1 MIRVELVKLLRR
13 PRTWVTILML
23 NALPTLVAVLLAVTD
38 IGPQPGEG
46 PAFLSAVLTD
56 GTLFP
61 LAALAIVLPLCMPVA
76 VAVVAGDAV
85 AGEATGGTL
94 RYVLTRPV
102 RRTTLLVAKL
112 VSVLAFVLLAV
123 VVVAAVGYVVGRLLL
138 GGGDASGLVTGVSG
152 SSLTSTQL
160 VERTLMS
167 VVYVSLSML
176 GVAAMAL
183 MLSTFTDSAIGA
195 ALGALAFLIASTL
208 LLTLDA
214 AQALRPYLPTRYWL
228 AFVLLA
234 VVVVAAVGYVVGRLL
249 LGGGDASTLVTGISG
264 SSLTSAQLVERTLMS
279 VVYVS
284 LSMLSV
290 AAIALLLS
298 TLTDSPLGAALGALA
313 FLIASTLLLTLDAAS
328 SLQPYLPTRYWLS
341 FVDLFRDPIL
351 WRDIVRG
358 VLLQGVY
365 VAVFLGA
372 AWANFTTKDITS

>member
-1 MIRVELVKLLRR
+1 MIRVELVKMLRR
-13 PRTWVTILML
+13 PRTWITIGLL
-23 NALPTLVAVLLAVTD
+23 TALPTLVAVLLALTD
-38 IGPQPGEG
+38 VGPQPGEG

-61 LAALAIVLPLCMPVA
+61 LAALAIVLPLFMPVA
-76 VAVVAGDAV
+76 VAVVAGDAI
-85 AGEATGGTL
+85 AGEASGGTL

-102 RRTTLLVAKL
+102 GRTRLLVAKL

-123 VVVAAVGYVVGRLLL
+123 VVVAVVGYVVGRLLL

-183 MLSTFTDSAIGA
+183 LLSTFTDSSVGA

-214 AQALRPYLPTRYWL
+214 AHA
-228 AFVLLA
+228 
-234 VVVVAAVGYVVGRLL
+234 
-249 LGGGDASTLVTGISG
+249 
-264 SSLTSAQLVERTLMS
+264 
-279 VVYVS
+279 
-284 LSMLSV
+284 
-290 AAIALLLS
+290 
-298 TLTDSPLGAALGALA
+298 
-313 FLIASTLLLTLDAAS
+313 
-328 SLQPYLPTRYWLS
+328 LQPYLPTRYWLS

-351 WRDIVRG
+351 WRDLVRG